1 MKKFFV
7 IFTIFTYLLP
17 TATLAQ
23 ADFNPN
29 FIISDS
35 EMQNTQNWTRDDIQ
49 RFLENRGSYLSKYR
63 CEDFNG
69 VTKSAADIIYDAAL
83 NYQINP
89 KFLVVNL
96 QKEQSLITD
105 DSPSQKQ
112 LDWAMGYAVCDSC
125 SMSDPKIQKYKGFGK
140 QVDNAAALIR
150 WYYNNSDKGYIKK
163 KDVST
168 IIDDTTVI
176 PQSWATAFLYT
187 YTPHLHGN
195 QNFWRIWQTWFAQ
208 VYPGGSLLKAEDSS
222 EIWLIQDGKK
232 RKFKNQTALVTRFD
246 PNMVIE
252 VPGSE
257 LSNYTEGPQIALP
270 NYAIVRSGSNYYL
283 LDYDY
288 KRPFENA
295 ETVGKLGFNP
305 DEVIDVSETDLA
317 GFALGPVITANSTP
331 PQGVIYQITDSNNS
345 LYLLKDGIFYPITDK
360 SLVDASY
367 KNLRI
372 EKHKKIDLQQY
383 KIIFDLAPIKDGT
396 LLQEEESNRIYV
408 IEKGKKR
415 LISDNDTFV
424 AMGYK
429 KENVFPIDVITLM
442 TVPDGEPLY
451 LNANLL
457 SSRDKYLGD
466 SEAAVT
472 DIYGSKLP
480 AYLVAEYPSGR
491 IISGKNIDTKRPMAA
506 LTKILVALESVNQSY
521 KDAKVVTYSVKKY
534 NTTGSA
540 LKMLEGE
547 KLTLKDAF
555 NAMLV
560 GSANN
565 MARLLAQNSG
575 LSTEDAFIKAINK
588 RLDTW
593 GVDNTQVVDTTGL
606 SAKNVST
613 PRDLL
618 KIFVTKALKNTQIK
632 EAIARSSY
640 TFKETL
646 SKDSLKTRTVKNTN
660 QLSTK
665 GKNYKIL
672 ASKTGYTEDAGS
684 ILMMLIESTVTKK
697 QYIILT
703 MGEKNYANRFVEPNK
718 IAEWIASGKVK
729 ITATK

>member
-1 MKKFFV
+1 M
-7 IFTIFTYLLP
+7 LLP
-17 TATLAQ
+17 QLSLAQ

-29 FIISDS
+29 FIISDL
-35 EMQNTQNWTRDDIQ
+35 EMQNTQNWTKDDVQ
-49 RFLENRGSYLSKYR
+49 RFLENRGSYLSNYR
-63 CEDFNG
+63 CEDFND
-69 VTKSAADIIYDAAL
+69 VTKTAADIIYDAAL

-89 KFLVVNL
+89 KFLVVTL

-112 LDWAMGYAVCDSC
+112 LDWATGYAVCDSC
-125 SMSDPKIQKYKGFGK
+125 SLSDPKIQKYKGFGK

-163 KDVST
+163 KDAAT
-168 IIDDTTVI
+168 IIDETTVI

-208 VYPGGSLLKAEDSS
+208 VYPGGSLLKADDSS
-222 EIWLIQDGKK
+222 DIWLIQNGQK
-232 RKFKNQTALVTRFD
+232 RKFKNQTALITRFD
-246 PNMVIE
+246 PKMVID
-252 VPGSE
+252 VPASE
-257 LSNYTEGPQIALP
+257 LSNYAEGPQITLP
-270 NYAIVRSGSNYYL
+270 NYAIVKNGSNYYL

-295 ETVGKLGFNP
+295 ATVGKLGFNP
-305 DEVIDVSETDLA
+305 DEIIEATDADLA
-317 GFALGPVITANSTP
+317 GFAAGPVITANSTP

-360 SLVDASY
+360 TLVDAAY

-383 KIIFDLAPIKDGT
+383 KIIFDLAPVKDGT
-396 LLQEEESNRIYV
+396 LLSEAEGSRMYV
-408 IEKGKKR
+408 MEKGKKR
-415 LISDNDTFV
+415 LISDSDTFL

-429 KENVFPIDVITLM
+429 KENVFPIEIITLM
-442 TVPDGEPLY
+442 TIPDGEPIY

-466 SEAAVT
+466 SEAPVN
-472 DIYGSKLP
+472 DLYGSKLP
-480 AYLVAEYPSGR
+480 AYLVAEYPDGR
-491 IISGKNIDTKRPMAA
+491 IISGKNIDAKRPIAS
-506 LTKILVALESVNQSY
+506 LTKIIVALEALNQSY
-521 KDAKVVTYSVKKY
+521 KDSRVVAYSVKKY

-555 NAMLV
+555 NVMLI

-565 MARLLAQNSG
+565 MSRLVAQNTG
-575 LSTEDAFIKAINK
+575 LSEDDFIKAMNK
-588 RLDTW
+588 RLETW
-593 GVDNTQVVDTTGL
+593 GMDNTKVTDTTGL
-606 SAKNVST
+606 SEKNVST

-618 KIFVTKALKNTQIK
+618 KIFVTKALKNTLIK
-632 EAIARSSY
+632 ESMARSSY
-640 TFKETL
+640 TFKEVL
-646 SKDSLKTRTVKNTN
+646 SKDKLKTRAIQNTN
-660 QLSTK
+660 KLSIK

-672 ASKTGYTEDAGS
+672 ASKTGYTGDAGS
-684 ILMMLIESTVTKK
+684 LLMMLIESTVNKK

-703 MGEKNYANRFVEPNK
+703 MGDKNYTNRFVEPNK

-729 ITATK
+729 IAAMK